1 MKKIISILLLVCWVL
16 VSSAQEQDSV
26 RLRMDSLQRE
36 LQEMKMK
43 ELVLRNEGRL
53 AAQGRAE
60 TPY

>member
-16 VSSAQEQDSV
+16 VSSAQEQESV

-43 ELVLRNEGRL
+43 ELVLRNALDESGRG
-53 AAQGRAE
+53 ARE
-60 TPY
+60 D